1 MKNLNAKAWLALAS
15 LAVVMGLL
23 LFVPAGTIHYW
34 QAWVYL
40 SIFTGASVLTTLYLM
55 RKDPALLKRRMSG
68 GPTAEKR
75 PTQKFI
81 MLCTSIGFIALLVVP
96 AFDHRFGWSNVPLFV
111 VLVGDLLVAVGFAL
125 IVRVYRENTF
135 SSATIE
141 VIKGQQVISTG
152 PYAIVRHPMYASA
165 FLYLIGTPLALGSY
179 WGLLPIAAMMPFL
192 IWRLLDEERLLVAD
206 LPGYSDYQ
214 KKVRF
219 RLVPGIW

>member
-96 AFDHRFGWSNVPLFV
+96 AFDHRFGWSNVPLLV

-192 IWRLLDEERLLVAD
+192 IWRLLDEECLLVAD